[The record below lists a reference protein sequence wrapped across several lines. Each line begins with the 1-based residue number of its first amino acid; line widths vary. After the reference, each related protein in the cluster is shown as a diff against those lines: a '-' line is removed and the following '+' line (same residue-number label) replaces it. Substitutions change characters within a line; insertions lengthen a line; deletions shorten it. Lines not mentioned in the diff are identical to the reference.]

1 MLLARSE
8 FVGVI
13 KNVMSGRGL
22 AADAAMVV
30 FPLELFLPGSNI
42 DPVVR
47 RKHEFYAALTGWSSA
62 SGGGDKRGAHTVNVA
77 GTSCEDALV
86 KAGNLYI
93 SNSWG
98 DGLPVVP
105 ATATRVDWIL
115 RGSALPRHHVIG
127 KFPPRGG
134 VATVEGAAIALAM
147 AGGRPEY
154 LPVLLAAVDA
164 FLDPHSDSAAL
175 QADSGSVYPVIIV
188 NGPIARQIRLN
199 AGFGCL
205 GPDPQHPA
213 GASIGRALR
222 LMQQNLGGALPGVGA
237 MAMFGAMRYTN
248 AVFAEDEAGLPAGW
262 LPHGTERH
270 GFAASTNSVSLVFAN
285 GVSNIKR
292 RSAIKETAENDIL
305 QGMHRIADIL
315 RGAQLGCLPGYR
327 EGTPGVLIIP
337 QVIAAVMAKHGWT
350 PQSIRAFLWEHS
362 RVPLAQLRR
371 SGALEWIQIQAPES
385 AHLDPWPIAARA
397 ENIVLIVAGGGH
409 PTNAYWLPACCP
421 HVIGRTIGVP
431 STFEQLL
438 AEAASDLGC
447 GSDACTI

>member
-1 MLLARSE
+1 MLARSE

-30 FPLELFLPGSNI
+30 FPLEIFLPGSNV
-42 DPVVR
+42 DSVVQ
-47 RKHEFYAALTGWSSA
+47 RKEEFYAALTRWSA
-62 SGGGDKRGAHTVNVA
+62 TQGGVAKRGARMVSVGGETP
-77 GTSCEDALV
+77 EDAQT
-86 KAGNLYI
+86 KAANLYI
-93 SNSWG
+93 ASLWG

-115 RGSALPRHHVIG
+115 RGAALPRDHVLG

-134 VATVEGAAIALAM
+134 VATVEAAAIALAM

-175 QADSGSVYPVIIV
+175 QADSGSVFPVIIV
-188 NGPIARQIRLN
+188 NGPIAKQIRLN

-262 LPHGTERH
+262 LTHASERH
-270 GFAASTNSVSLVFAN
+270 GYAAGTNSISLVFAN

-305 QGMHRIADIL
+305 QGMHRIADVL
-315 RGAQLGCLPGYR
+315 RGAQLGCLPGWR
-327 EGTPGVLIIP
+327 EGTPGVLMIP
-337 QVIAAVMAKHGWT
+337 QVIAQVMAKLGWT
-350 PQSIRAFLWEHS
+350 RQSIREFLWEHS
-362 RVPLAQLRR
+362 RVPMEQLRR
-371 SGALEWIQIQAPES
+371 SGALEWIQIQAPEG
-385 AHLDPWPIAARA
+385 AGLDPWPIAARA
-397 ENIVLIVAGGGH
+397 ANIVLVVAGGGH

-421 HVIGRTIGVP
+421 HVIGRTIGIP
-431 STFEQLL
+431 ENFEQLL
-438 AEAASDLGC
+438 ADAGHDLGR
-447 GSDACTI
+447 GAAFVN

>member
-1 MLLARSE
+1 MLLARRE

-30 FPLELFLPGSNI
+30 FPLEIFLPGSNI
-42 DPVVR
+42 EPVIQ
-47 RKHEFYAALTGWSSA
+47 RKQEFYGALTRWSPA
-62 SGGGDKRGAHTVNVA
+62 AGGITKRGAAMVSVSASTDDEA
-77 GTSCEDALV
+77 QA

-93 SNSWG
+93 SNLWG

-105 ATATRVDWIL
+105 ATAARVDWIL
-115 RGSALPRHHVIG
+115 RGATLPRNHIIG

-134 VATVEGAAIALAM
+134 VATVENAAIALAM

-154 LPVLLAAVDA
+154 LSVLLAAVNA

-175 QADSGSVYPVIIV
+175 QADSGSVYPAIIV
-188 NGPIARQIRLN
+188 NGPIAQQIRLN
-199 AGFGCL
+199 SGFGCL

-222 LMQQNLGGALPGVGA
+222 LMQQNLGGALPGIGA

-248 AVFAEDEAGLPAGW
+248 AVFAEDEAGLPEGW
-262 LPHGTERH
+262 PTHATERH
-270 GFAASTNSVSLVFAN
+270 AYPPGTNSVSLVFVN

-305 QGMHRIADIL
+305 QGMHRIADVL
-315 RGAQLGCLPGYR
+315 RGAQLGCLPGWR
-327 EGTPGVLIIP
+327 DGTPGVLIIP
-337 QVIAAVMAKHGWT
+337 QVIAEVMAQHGWT
-350 PQSIRAFLWEHS
+350 RQSIREFLWEHS
-362 RVPLAQLRR
+362 RVPLSQLRR
-371 SGALEWIQIQAPES
+371 SGALEWIQLQATES
-385 AHLDPWPIAARA
+385 ASLDPWPIAARP
-397 ENIVLIVAGGGH
+397 ENIVLVVAGGGH

-421 HVIGRTIGVP
+421 HVIGRTIDLP
-431 STFEQLL
+431 PNFEQLL
-438 AEAASDLGC
+438 GGADRDLG
-447 GSDACTI
+447 AAAVT

>member
-1 MLLARSE
+1 MLARSE

-30 FPLELFLPGSNI
+30 FPLEIFLPGSDI
-42 DPVVR
+42 EPVVR
-47 RKHEFYAALTGWSSA
+47 RKQEFYSALTSWA
-62 SGGGDKRGAHTVNVA
+62 PATGGLAKRGTRMVGVSGASIDEAQT
-77 GTSCEDALV
+77 
-86 KAGNLYI
+86 KAANLYI
-93 SNSWG
+93 SNLWG
-98 DGLPVVP
+98 DGLPIVP
-105 ATATRVDWIL
+105 ATTARVDWIL
-115 RGSALPRHHVIG
+115 RGAALARNHILG

-134 VATVEGAAIALAM
+134 VATVEAAAIALAM

-154 LPVLLAAVDA
+154 LPVLLAAVYA

-199 AGFGCL
+199 DGFGCL

-222 LMQQNLGGALPGVGA
+222 LMQQNLGGALPGSGA

-248 AVFAEDEAGLPAGW
+248 AVVAEDEAGLPAGW
-262 LPHGTERH
+262 PTHAAERH
-270 GFAASTNSVSLVFAN
+270 GYAAGTNAVSLVFAN

-292 RSAIKETAENDIL
+292 RSAVKESAENDIL
-305 QGMHRIADIL
+305 QGMHRIADVL

-327 EGTPGVLIIP
+327 EGTPGVLMIP
-337 QVIAAVMAKHGWT
+337 QVIAQVMAKLGWT
-350 PQSIRAFLWEHS
+350 RQSIREFLWEHS
-362 RVPLAQLRR
+362 RVPMAQLRR

-385 AHLDPWPIAARA
+385 AGLDPWPIAARA
-397 ENIVLIVAGGGH
+397 DNIVLAVAGGGH

-421 HVIGRTIGVP
+421 HVIGCAIDLP
-431 STFEQLL
+431 PNFDQLL
-438 AEAASDLGC
+438 ADAERDLGR
-447 GSDACTI
+447 AAAVN

>member
-1 MLLARSE
+1 
-8 FVGVI
+8 
-13 KNVMSGRGL
+13 MSGRGL

-30 FPLELFLPGSNI
+30 FPLEIFLPGSDI
-42 DPVVR
+42 APVVR
-47 RKHEFYAALTGWSSA
+47 RKQEFYAALTSWA
-62 SGGGDKRGAHTVNVA
+62 PATSGLAKRGARMVGVSGASIDEAQT
-77 GTSCEDALV
+77 
-86 KAGNLYI
+86 KAANLYI
-93 SNSWG
+93 SNLWG
-98 DGLPVVP
+98 DGLPIVP
-105 ATATRVDWIL
+105 ATAARVDWIL
-115 RGSALPRHHVIG
+115 RGAALARNHILG

-134 VATVEGAAIALAM
+134 VATVEAAAIALAM

-199 AGFGCL
+199 DGFGCL

-222 LMQQNLGGALPGVGA
+222 LMQQNLGGALPGIGA

-262 LPHGTERH
+262 PTHAAERH
-270 GFAASTNSVSLVFAN
+270 GYAAGTNAVSLVFAN

-292 RSAIKETAENDIL
+292 RSAVKESAENDIL
-305 QGMHRIADIL
+305 QGMHRIADVL
-315 RGAQLGCLPGYR
+315 RGAQLGCLPGWR
-327 EGTPGVLIIP
+327 EGTPGVLMIP
-337 QVIAAVMAKHGWT
+337 QVIAQVMAKLGWT
-350 PQSIRAFLWEHS
+350 RQSIREFLWQHS
-362 RVPLAQLRR
+362 RVPMAQLRR

-385 AHLDPWPIAARA
+385 AGLDPWPIAARA
-397 ENIVLIVAGGGH
+397 DNIVLVVAGGGH

-421 HVIGRTIGVP
+421 HVIGRTVDVP
-431 STFEQLL
+431 SDFEQLL
-438 AEAASDLGC
+438 ADADRDLGR
-447 GSDACTI
+447 GAAAVN